1 METASKIIVR
11 DMTKADIPAVCE
23 IENQAFSL
31 PWSAKAFE
39 ESLELPHAMFLVA
52 QCDDVICGYCG
63 MYQVFQEGDITNVAV
78 LPEYR
83 QTGVGS
89 RLLQGL
95 ISKALEREI
104 CDITLEV
111 RESNEPAIRLY
122 TKFGFENAGI
132 RKGFYEKPKE
142 NAIVMWK
149 RDIQN

>member
-1 METASKIIVR
+1 MGAVKEIIVR
-11 DMTKADIPAVCE
+11 DMTKEDIPAVCK

-31 PWSAKAFE
+31 PWSANAFE
-39 ESLELPHAMFLVA
+39 ESLELPHAIFLVA
-52 QCDDVICGYCG
+52 ECEKVVCGYCG
-63 MYQVFQEGDITNVAV
+63 MYQVLQEGDITNVAV

-83 QTGVGS
+83 GIGVGS
-89 RLLQGL
+89 RLLQEL
-95 ISKALEREI
+95 LDKAI
-104 CDITLEV
+104 AHDIQDVTLEV

-122 TKFGFENAGI
+122 TGFGFENAGI